1 MQKVTVNTLKV
12 GDVIMPPAREVSL
25 WMRRDCQE
33 KGLSESALHLTITEI
48 KEGNYDK
55 GGLWL
60 IIKADHND
68 EWNAGRK
75 AFPFSFKARPDSSW
89 LKV

>member
-1 MQKVTVNTLKV
+1 MQKVIVSTLKI

-25 WMRRDCQE
+25 WMRRHCQE
-33 KGLSESALHLTITEI
+33 QGLSESALHLTITEI
-48 KEGNYDK
+48 KEGSSDK
-55 GGLWL
+55 KGAWL

-68 EWNAGRK
+68 EWCGNSKLRN
-75 AFPFSFKARPDSSW
+75 FSFKARPDSSW